1 MVVPGA
7 KSINISGPG
16 TEELYRLNI
25 LEKKRRRGETLAHGK
40 FYPEDGSQL
49 NIYNNNE
56 LYNME
61 ATLSGMDCDA
71 SSSNDPATLAKQDS
85 HS

>member
-1 MVVPGA
+1 MVVHGT
-7 KSINISGPG
+7 KSINISGLG
-16 TEELYRLNI
+16 TEELYRLNS
-25 LEKKRRRGETLAHGK
+25 LEKKRRREETLAHGK
-40 FYPEDGSQL
+40 FYPEDRSRL

-61 ATLSGMDCDA
+61 ATLSGMDYAA
-71 SSSNDPATLAKQDS
+71 SSSNDSATLAKQAS